1 MNNSFLRLAVIIT
14 SLCFIGFF
22 VQQYLLES
30 RKKELMDR
38 ANTLRDEM
46 LEVAKMKKITLKIGT
61 KNLSL
66 DQTVALIKSK
76 YDYRFQ
82 ERDSSYYSG
91 TYFLHKVKDG
101 RRIMVYT
108 NQNERG
114 FVYDIYKEYK
124 TIIEAAGLTSIEE
137 IYRVFEEG
145 NFVELDKSEY
155 SEED

>member
-1 MNNSFLRLAVIIT
+1 MNNRFLRLAIIST

-38 ANTLRDEM
+38 ANTLRDEI

-76 YDYRFQ
+76 YDYHFQ

-114 FVYDIYKEYK
+114 FVHDIYKEYK
-124 TIIEAAGLTSIEE
+124 TIILVMINIFG
-137 IYRVFEEG
+137 
-145 NFVELDKSEY
+145 
-155 SEED
+155 